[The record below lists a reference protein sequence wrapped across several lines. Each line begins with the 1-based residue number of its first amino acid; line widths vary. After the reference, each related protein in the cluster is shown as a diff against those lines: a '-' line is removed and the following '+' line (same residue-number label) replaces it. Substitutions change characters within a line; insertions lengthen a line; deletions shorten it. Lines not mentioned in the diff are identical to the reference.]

1 MNTFNRVALVLL
13 LLLAMVLCSVAF
25 IVPLQTLQ
33 TVAVQADALADLLAR
48 VRPVVRLPVGILVA
62 VIIDLIGIL
71 LIVLEVRR
79 PRVKSI
85 QVEQASGGEVTLSV
99 ASIADQLK
107 AEIDKLPEILQ
118 VKPKVSAKRNGVMVE
133 VDAKIAAETGVPN
146 KAERIVETIRHVVE
160 QKMGLKLARPPKVN
174 IEAVR
179 RASDRRRS
187 MEEPTPAP
195 APTPAPEP
203 TIDSAP
209 LETDVEED
217 ELPEGGG

>member
-25 IVPLQTLQ
+25 IVPLRTLQ
-33 TVAVQADALADLLAR
+33 TIAVQADTLADLLAR
-48 VRPVVRLPVGILVA
+48 VRPVVRLPVGILV
-62 VIIDLIGIL
+62 VMIVDLLGIL

-79 PRVKSI
+79 PTVKSI
-85 QVEQASGGEVTLSV
+85 QVEQAAGGEVTLSV

-107 AEIDKLPEILQ
+107 AEIDQLPEILQ

-133 VDAKIAAETGVPN
+133 VDAKIAAQAGVPN
-146 KAERIVETIRHVVE
+146 KAERIVEAIRHVVE

-179 RASDRRRS
+179 RASSGRRKVEKSKPTS
-187 MEEPTPAP
+187 MPTPP
-195 APTPAPEP
+195 PESSINSVTPKVDAE
-203 TIDSAP
+203 
-209 LETDVEED
+209 EED
-217 ELPEGGG
+217 ELP